1 MHLKIIK
8 FAAYYKQENKTIS
21 PYLKGGGGGL
31 QKGHIFIFGT
41 DECTQLLPETHTHT
55 TSTEKILILI
65 A

>member
-8 FAAYYKQENKTIS
+8 FAAYYKQENKTVS
-21 PYLKGGGGGL
+21 PYLKGGGKL
-31 QKGHIFIFGT
+31 QKGKIFIFGT

>member
-21 PYLKGGGGGL
+21 PYLKGGKL

-41 DECTQLLPETHTHT
+41 DECTQLLPEKHTHT
-55 TSTEKILILI
+55 QQAQKKILILI